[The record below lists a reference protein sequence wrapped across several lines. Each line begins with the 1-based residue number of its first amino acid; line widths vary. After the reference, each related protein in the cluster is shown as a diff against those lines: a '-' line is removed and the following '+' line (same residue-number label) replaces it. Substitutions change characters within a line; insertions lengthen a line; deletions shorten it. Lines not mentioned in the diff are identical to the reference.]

1 MKPAKGTLGQAL
13 DRPNPAVRFYLF
25 YGPDDSQ
32 SRALAERL
40 LAGLAAEKFVVPAQ
54 AVKAQPSL
62 LADEAA
68 AMALF
73 GGRRAIWVE
82 PAGEELFEAVEALL
96 EAPAAE
102 SPVIALAGN
111 LRKTGA
117 LVRLAEAHA
126 GALAHISYEPNE
138 RDAIALVKDLAQ
150 SEGLR
155 LGPGVAARI
164 AAAAGND
171 RGIIAQELTK
181 LALYLGA
188 SPEHPLEADRD
199 ALDAI
204 GAGGE
209 GDSARLGDLAL
220 AGDLKALGIELDHCA
235 TDAEPISVLRALQ
248 RRLLMLAPIRAAVE
262 HGKRPHDAVTSA
274 GKSVFWKEKDLVTEI
289 VSRWDC
295 SALARVFERS
305 GELERRL
312 MRPDSPPPFPALA
325 EELVAIARTAARRR

>member
-1 MKPAKGTLGQAL
+1 VKAAKGSLGQAL
-13 DRPNPAVRFYLF
+13 DRPDPAIRFYLF
-25 YGPDDSQ
+25 YGPDESQ
-32 SRALAERL
+32 SRGLAERL

-82 PAGEELFEAVEALL
+82 PAGEELLEGVEALL

-102 SPVIALAGN
+102 SPVVALAGN

-126 GALAHISYEPNE
+126 GALAHVSYAPSDK
-138 RDAIALVKDLAQ
+138 DAIAMVRDLARG
-150 SEGLR
+150 EGLR
-155 LGPGVAARI
+155 VGPEVAAKV

-171 RGIIAQELTK
+171 RGIIGQELAK
-181 LALYLGA
+181 IALYLGA

-199 ALDAI
+199 ALDSI

-220 AGDLKALGIELDHCA
+220 AGDVRALGIELDHCA
-235 TDAEPISVLRALQ
+235 ADAEPISVLRALQ
-248 RRLLMLAPIRAAVE
+248 RRLLMLTPIRAAVE

-274 GKSVFWKEKDLVTEI
+274 GKSVFWKEKDLVVEV
-289 VSRWDC
+289 VSKWDS